1 MRFVQNRNFSMSFFS
16 NQPYTSPDSLIFIFL
31 GPKLLVKKAGSD
43 IFIPSGKDILQC
55 EIKHTTPLFIG
66 DLEQKSC
73 FCAQSISSVFKS
85 NIFNLHGLREL
96 FGILSEE
103 IFKMAALG
111 LQVNNWDQVSRYCGK
126 CGKHFHMMKTERA
139 KECLSC
145 GHIQY
150 PRISPA
156 VIMAVTRGK
165 KILLAR
171 SNHLKFSF
179 YSVLAGYVEVGETLE
194 ECVEREVF
202 EEVRLSV
209 KNIRYFGSQ
218 SWPFTN
224 SLMIAFTAEHASGE
238 IIIDQHEILEAAWFS
253 PNNLPQLPGWGS
265 IARRLV
271 DYFVEQTAR

>member
-1 MRFVQNRNFSMSFFS
+1 MSFFS
-16 NQPYTSPDSLIFIFL
+16 NQSYTSPDSLIFIFY
-31 GPKLLVKKAGSD
+31 GPKLLVKKAGSNV
-43 IFIPSGKDILQC
+43 FIPSGKDILQFG
-55 EIKHTTPLFIG
+55 IKHTTPLFIG
-66 DLEQKSC
+66 DLEQKHC
-73 FCAQSISSVFKS
+73 FCAQSLAPVSGSQ
-85 NIFNLHGLREL
+85 IFGLHGVREL

-103 IFKMAALG
+103 MFKMAALG

-126 CGKHFHMMKTERA
+126 CGKHFHLMKTERA

-150 PRISPA
+150 PWISPA

-194 ECVEREVF
+194 ECVKREVF
-202 EEVRLSV
+202 EEVRLLV

-238 IIIDQHEILEAAWFS
+238 IIIDQNEILDAAWFS
-253 PNNLPQLPGWGS
+253 TDNLPRLPGWGS

-271 DYFVEQTAR
+271 DYFVEQTVR